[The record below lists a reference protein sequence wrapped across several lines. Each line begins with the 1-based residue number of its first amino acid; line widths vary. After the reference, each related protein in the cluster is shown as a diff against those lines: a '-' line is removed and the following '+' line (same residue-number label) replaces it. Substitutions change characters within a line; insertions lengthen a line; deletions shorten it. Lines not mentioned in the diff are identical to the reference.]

1 MDSSVDLSKAGD
13 YLEVLSGFKNCKTI
27 PFSLHCHHLFSRN
40 GHHHLTW
47 CHHLYV
53 GLNAKDVVSLC
64 SATGCAQGTRLRSV
78 KYKQKCL
85 GETFRKLLRNG
96 ADSWTSSFLPAPNS
110 CFQPEIWIR
119 WLTPGI
125 IVNYEALLRMKAL
138 AKDDNPRR

>member
-1 MDSSVDLSKAGD
+1 MQNHSIFSAMPSPLLKEWPPSS
-13 YLEVLSGFKNCKTI
+13 YLMS
-27 PFSLHCHHLFSRN
+27 P
-40 GHHHLTW
+40 
-47 CHHLYV
+47 
-53 GLNAKDVVSLC
+53 SLC
-64 SATGCAQGTRLRSV
+64 WAQCKGCCLPLQCNWMCPGTRLRSV

-119 WLTPGI
+119 WLTPGV